1 MKKRFKINTGGFT
14 LIELLVVVLIIGIL
28 AAVALPRY
36 EKAVEKTR
44 AAEAK
49 IMLRHIYDLHRLCVM
64 ETGNSPVEAGGTLC
78 EEQLL
83 ENYLDTG
90 GKALTSGAESSS
102 SFPAFRTKDWEYNTD
117 GESAWAV
124 RLSGSWLYSL
134 SGPSW
139 EDKNLVFHC
148 ADDDGGAT
156 CKKLCGQG
164 DCEV

>member
-1 MKKRFKINTGGFT
+1 MANHSTGKIGGFT

-36 EKAVEKTR
+36 EKAVEKSRT
-44 AAEAK
+44 AEAK

-64 ETGNSPVEAGGTLC
+64 ETGDSSVEAGGTVC
-78 EEQLL
+78 SEWLL

-117 GESAWAV
+117 GENAWAV
-124 RLSGSWLYSL
+124 RLSESWPYYIF
-134 SGPSW
+134 GPSW
-139 EDKNLVFHC
+139 GDDNLVFHC
-148 ADDDGGAT
+148 ADDDGDAT
-156 CKKLCGQG
+156 CKRLCGQG
-164 DCEV
+164 QCEL